1 MLEAIALLERRPAWV
16 VVDRALIDYLGAM
29 KPEDR
34 QAIEVV
40 LRRMKVGE
48 QQTADRGLP
57 YKGKAHSA

>member
-1 MLEAIALLERRPAWV
+1 MLEAIALLERRPAWL

-34 QAIEVV
+34 QAIELV

-48 QQTADRGLP
+48 QQTADRRLS
-57 YKGKAHSA
+57 YKATGHSA